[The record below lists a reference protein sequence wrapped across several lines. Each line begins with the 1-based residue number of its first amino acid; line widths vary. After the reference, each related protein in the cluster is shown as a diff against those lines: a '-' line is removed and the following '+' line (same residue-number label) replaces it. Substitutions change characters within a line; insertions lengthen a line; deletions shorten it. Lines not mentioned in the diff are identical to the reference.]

1 MSGARRG
8 LGQLGERLAAQYL
21 AEQGYEIL
29 DRNWRS
35 GATGEADL
43 VARDGDCLV
52 IVEVRT
58 RRGKAYGTPEE
69 SVTPRKQA
77 RLVALAEAYAVQS
90 GWTGPL
96 RIDVIGVHLSG
107 DGRLL
112 RINHVVNAVH
122 G

>member
-1 MSGARRG
+1 MSGIRRN
-8 LGQLGERLAAQYL
+8 LGQFGERLAAGHL
-21 AEQGYEIL
+21 AELGYEIL
-29 DRNWRS
+29 ERNWRS

-77 RLVALAEAYAVQS
+77 RLAALAEAYAVQS
-90 GWTGPL
+90 GWAGPL
-96 RIDVIGVHLSG
+96 RIDVVGVHLTG

-112 RINHVVNAVH
+112 RINHVISAV
-122 G
+122 GG